1 MNRFRLN
8 YTSYGRIKKL
18 LHALLLLT
26 LGACGTADNADEQQ
40 VRVLVDDLGREVHLT
55 QQPKRIISLAASMT
69 EMLFA
74 VCDTATIVGRTPH
87 CDYPA
92 GVEKKP
98 AVSNYP
104 VDYEQVLQ
112 LKPDFIFTVE
122 GITPLEVAA
131 RLEELGVPVYYQ
143 RYHSVED
150 IFSGLEAIGEIVGRE
165 QQAKALTDS
174 LRQQVQAIARRHAGE
189 KNRQRVLTITWT
201 DPIYVYGL
209 NTSLTDKLR
218 IVGAE
223 NAVQEILDQP
233 YPPLTREYILK
244 MNPDVLLG
252 GTPEKLESSFFSIY
266 PELRKISAYQ
276 NKRLYAPTGDLIAR
290 PSPRVVESL
299 LELEEF
305 LYP

>member
-1 MNRFRLN
+1 MNRFKLN
-8 YTSYGRIKKL
+8 YTSYGRTKKSL
-18 LHALLLLT
+18 CIFLLLALW
-26 LGACGTADNADEQQ
+26 ACGTSENENRQEE
-40 VRVLVDDLGREVHLT
+40 RLLVDDLGRKVRLA

-112 LKPDFIFTVE
+112 LKPDFVFTVE
-122 GITPLEVAA
+122 GITPLEVAT

-150 IFSGLEAIGEIVGRE
+150 IFSGLEDIGEIVGRG
-165 QQAKALTDS
+165 QQARLLTDS
-174 LRQQVQAIARRHAGE
+174 LRQQVQTIAQRHAGE

-218 IVGAE
+218 ILGAE
-223 NAVQEILDQP
+223 NAVQEVLDQP
-233 YPPLTREYILK
+233 YPALTREYILK

-252 GTPEKLESSFFSIY
+252 GTPEKLESSFFGIY
-266 PELRKISAYQ
+266 PELRKINAYQ
-276 NKRLYAPTGDLIAR
+276 NKRVYAPTGDLIAR

-299 LELEEF
+299 LELEKF